1 MMSIG
6 FVYFTK
12 SRVFLMSGFRIVGSV
27 ISNLVKLLG
36 LIDICIGCP
45 RGSVRKL
52 EWGGPRLTF
61 DFESA
66 KVKLPLLFPAPAGAC
81 LVEEVG
87 D

>member
-1 MMSIG
+1 
-6 FVYFTK
+6 
-12 SRVFLMSGFRIVGSV
+12 MSGFRFVGSV

-36 LIDICIGCP
+36 LIDICIGWP

-61 DFESA
+61 DFDSA
-66 KVKLPLLFPAPAGAC
+66 RVKLPLLFPGPIGTFF
-81 LVEEVG
+81 VEEVG